1 MCTQNI
7 ADCFSNILSPDNN
20 AAWMELNRV
29 SLHYGVDG
37 VVKMLIFI
45 YFQTNVAQSQML
57 LMNLERFG
65 LLLGENLEIGS
76 NRMVVSENISKSFS
90 QFLLCSE

>member
-20 AAWMELNRV
+20 AAWMEINRV
-29 SLHYGVDG
+29 SLHYGI
-37 VVKMLIFI
+37 VKMLIFI
-45 YFQTNVAQSQML
+45 YFQTNPAQSQML
-57 LMNLERFG
+57 LMNSERFG
-65 LLLGENLEIGS
+65 LLLGQNLEIGS
-76 NRMVVSENISKSFS
+76 NRIIISENISKSFS